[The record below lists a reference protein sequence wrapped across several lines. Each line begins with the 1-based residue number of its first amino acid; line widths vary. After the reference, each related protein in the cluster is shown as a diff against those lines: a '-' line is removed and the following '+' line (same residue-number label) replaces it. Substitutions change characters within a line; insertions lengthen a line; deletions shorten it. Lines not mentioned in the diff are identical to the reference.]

1 MHSPTSVLPKCSPD
15 TAPPHLSVPL
25 GSWRRNPPLLGPR
38 RRMQLQYTRAHH
50 APFLRFT
57 GRSCAHFTPRSPM
70 PAATHTHSWHVTG
83 ADGTDDRH
91 CVSDACLS
99 VLLCA
104 CVNCADEGD
113 VMSRAGVAYTVGRE
127 ANTTYGESMA
137 GRLPVPP
144 VWNCGANWNL
154 GPVNG
159 RGDDGKPLPMIDAVA
174 PLAPLGSGDS
184 KVRRTA

>member
-1 MHSPTSVLPKCSPD
+1 
-15 TAPPHLSVPL
+15 
-25 GSWRRNPPLLGPR
+25 
-38 RRMQLQYTRAHH
+38 
-50 APFLRFT
+50 
-57 GRSCAHFTPRSPM
+57 
-70 PAATHTHSWHVTG
+70 
-83 ADGTDDRH
+83 
-91 CVSDACLS
+91 
-99 VLLCA
+99 
-104 CVNCADEGD
+104 
-113 VMSRAGVAYTVGRE
+113 MSRAGVAYTVGRE

-184 KVRRTA
+184 KVRRTAKPRERRKILCALRALVSVAIVCVCSSSHWILAAS